1 MAALLKIV
9 DEHFGGRAPG
19 RVRAADLRLAS
30 ERVSAR
36 EIIRRRVEAEV
47 AELNSRNAN
56 AATVVRSFLVS
67 AEDGSAEAILNP
79 APAVQRRPK
88 PIDAEKETA
97 RAIEAFG
104 RNRFILLF
112 NDRQLEELD
121 EEVALTPDAEVV
133 FLYLTPL
140 VGG

>member
-1 MAALLKIV
+1 MVALLKIV
-9 DEHFGGRAPG
+9 DEHFGGRMPG
-19 RVRAADLRLAS
+19 RVRAVDLRLAS

-36 EIIRRRVEAEV
+36 DIIRRRVEAEV

-56 AATVVRSFLVS
+56 AATVARSFLVS
-67 AEDGSAEAILNP
+67 AEDGSAEALLNP
-79 APAVQRRPK
+79 APSVRRTPK
-88 PIDAEKETA
+88 TIDAGKETA
-97 RAIEAFG
+97 RAIEAFN